1 MKQLVTMY
9 YKKVQNHDAVWS
21 NICLLYI
28 FTYDSVYYYL
38 GRKSLLEFVLDIT
51 HSFLGIT
58 LQFCVLSLCL
68 SSQLICL
75 ALSPTS

>member
-1 MKQLVTMY
+1 MEQLVTMY
-9 YKKVQNHDAVWS
+9 YMELRNHDPVWS
-21 NICLLYI
+21 TTCLLYI
-28 FTYDSVYYYL
+28 STYDFVHYL
-38 GRKSLLEFVLDIT
+38 GWFGLLEFVLDIT